1 MDGISKMVPEKMP
14 QPNKERVNKMAN
26 NQSTDKQICYL
37 ETGSTDPGYNLAF
50 EEYILLNKKE
60 DHYLLLWQND
70 KTVVVGQ
77 YQNTIREI
85 NQRFVEE
92 HGIRVVR
99 RATDLIAEGALAIK
113 MGATLDDLIE
123 TIHSHPMVSEAVR
136 EAALDAEDRVLNMPP
151 SGRG

>member
-1 MDGISKMVPEKMP
+1 MDGISKTAPEKMP

-26 NQSTDKQICYL
+26 NQSADKQICYL

-77 YQNTIREI
+77 YQNM
-85 NQRFVEE
+85 
-92 HGIRVVR
+92 
-99 RATDLIAEGALAIK
+99 IAITMKL
-113 MGATLDDLIE
+113 
-123 TIHSHPMVSEAVR
+123 
-136 EAALDAEDRVLNMPP
+136 
-151 SGRG
+151 